1 MLLSCYAHPPVCV
14 YSSEELFSLSVSF
27 SLWILALIIVPS
39 LEKIVCIPYFSVFF
53 STRKSI
59 AILLRTVPYKN
70 IYVVKEKHRSVSLY

>member
-39 LEKIVCIPYFSVFF
+39 LEKIVCISYFSGFF
-53 STRKSI
+53 SHQ
-59 AILLRTVPYKN
+59 
-70 IYVVKEKHRSVSLY
+70 EKYSNFIKDGAL